1 MAVYRKIFRMAIGIL
16 LFIFA
21 GGLLTRV
28 VYSQN
33 INIKVGSVDIQKAI
47 NECHAGKEA
56 KKALSKEVEKF
67 QSLVAQ
73 KQRELQEMKESLEK
87 QGLMLNP
94 EARAAREKELQTRL
108 RDFQRWGEDV
118 QNEMNQK
125 RGETERTIFVGLQK
139 VIQKLGT
146 DEGYT
151 FILEKNENIMLF
163 SSKSTDITDLVIKAY
178 DAQQR

>member
-1 MAVYRKIFRMAIGIL
+1 MYRKIFRIVVGIL
-16 LFIFA
+16 LFVFV
-21 GGLLTRV
+21 GGLLAGV

-33 INIKVGSVDIQKAI
+33 IKIGSVDIQRAI

-56 KKALSKEVEKF
+56 KKALTKEAEKF
-67 QSLVAQ
+67 QGLIIEKQ
-73 KQRELQEMKESLEK
+73 KELQGMKESLDK

-94 EARAAREKELQTRL
+94 EARTAREKELQTRL

-125 RGETERTIFVGLQK
+125 RGEMERSIFVGLQK
-139 VIQKLGT
+139 VVQKLGA

-151 FILEKNENIMLF
+151 FILEKNETIVLF

-178 DAQQR
+178 DAERK

>member
-1 MAVYRKIFRMAIGIL
+1 MAVYRKIFRIVVGIL
-16 LFIFA
+16 LFVFV
-21 GGLLTRV
+21 GGLLAGV

-33 INIKVGSVDIQKAI
+33 IKIGSVDIQRAI

-56 KKALSKEVEKF
+56 KKALTKEAEKF
-67 QSLVAQ
+67 QGLIIEKQ
-73 KQRELQEMKESLEK
+73 KELQGMKESLDK

-94 EARAAREKELQTRL
+94 EARTAREKELQTRL

-125 RGETERTIFVGLQK
+125 RGEMERSIFVGLQK
-139 VIQKLGT
+139 VVQKLGA

-151 FILEKNENIMLF
+151 FILEKNETIVLF

-178 DAQQR
+178 DAERK

>member
-1 MAVYRKIFRMAIGIL
+1 MYRKILRIAVGIL
-16 LFIFA
+16 LFIFV
-21 GGLLTRV
+21 GGLLTGV

-33 INIKVGSVDIQKAI
+33 INIKIGSVDIQRAI
-47 NECHAGKEA
+47 NDCHAGKEA
-56 KKALSKEVEKF
+56 KKSLTKEVEQF
-67 QSLVAQ
+67 QGLIAEKQ
-73 KQRELQEMKESLEK
+73 KELQGMKESLEK

-94 EARAAREKELQTRL
+94 EARAAREKEIQTRL

-125 RGETERTIFVGLQK
+125 RMEMERNISVALQK

-151 FILEKNENIMLF
+151 FILEKNENIVLF